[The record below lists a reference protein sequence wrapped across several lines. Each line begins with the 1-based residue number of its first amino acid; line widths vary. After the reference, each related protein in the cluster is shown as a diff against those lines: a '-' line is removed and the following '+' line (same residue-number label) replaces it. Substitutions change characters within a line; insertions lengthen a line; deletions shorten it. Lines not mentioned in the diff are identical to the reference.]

1 MSAEILKGYRL
12 RRGNRRRLIESVF
25 ALWKFSWLENGQLLA
40 QKETD
45 HYLFQLSFLSEP
57 EAERF
62 EENFSQD
69 EACQHLLEF
78 SLEERDK
85 EEYAPLGESLPPKVM
100 ETLTEQISL
109 DPDVAMQF
117 IQGLVERDEAH
128 PDEDYVFQL
137 PEEVKEE
144 YRSYRGKHKPS

>member
-12 RRGNRRRLIESVF
+12 RKGNRPRLIESVF
-25 ALWKFSWLENGQLLA
+25 ALWKYSWLEDGQLLA
-40 QKETD
+40 KKGKD
-45 HYLFQLSFLSEP
+45 HYLFLLSFLSAP

-62 EENFSQD
+62 EENFSRD
-69 EACQHLLEF
+69 EACQQLLEF
-78 SLEERDK
+78 SLEEGSK
-85 EEYAPLGESLPPKVM
+85 EEYAPLGELLPPKVM
-100 ETLTEQISL
+100 ETLTERIRS

-117 IQGLVERDEAH
+117 VQGLVERDEAH

-144 YRSYRGKHKPS
+144 YRHYREKHKPS

>member
-1 MSAEILKGYRL
+1 MSDEVLKGYRL
-12 RRGNRRRLIESVF
+12 RKGNRQRLIESVF
-25 ALWKFSWLENGQLLA
+25 ALWKYSWIEDGQLLA
-40 QKETD
+40 KKGKD

-78 SLEERDK
+78 SLEEGSKD
-85 EEYAPLGESLPPKVM
+85 EYASLGESLPPKVM
-100 ETLTEQISL
+100 ETLTERISG
-109 DPDVAMQF
+109 DPDIVMQF
-117 IQGLVERDEAH
+117 SQGLVERDETH

-144 YRSYRGKHKPS
+144 YRHFREKHKPS

>member
-12 RRGNRRRLIESVF
+12 RKGNRQRLIESVF
-25 ALWKFSWLENGQLLA
+25 ALWKYSWMENGQLLA
-40 QKETD
+40 QKKKD
-45 HYLFQLSFLSEP
+45 HYPFLLSFLSEP
-57 EAERF
+57 EAGRF

-78 SLEERDK
+78 SLQEASK
-85 EEYAPLGESLPPKVM
+85 EEYAPLGELLPPKVM
-100 ETLTEQISL
+100 ENLTERISA
-109 DPDVAMQF
+109 DPDVAIQF

-144 YRSYRGKHKPS
+144 YRHFREKHKPS

>member
-12 RRGNRRRLIESVF
+12 RKGNWQRLIESVF
-25 ALWKFSWLENGQLLA
+25 ALWKYSWMENGQLLA
-40 QKETD
+40 RKRKD

-57 EAERF
+57 EAKRF

-69 EACQHLLEF
+69 PASQHILEF
-78 SLEERDK
+78 SPSEDRKD
-85 EEYAPLGESLPPKVM
+85 EYAPLGDLLPPKVM
-100 ETLTEQISL
+100 ETLTERISG
-109 DPDVAMQF
+109 DSDIAMQF
-117 IQGLVERDEAH
+117 IQGLVERDEAN

-144 YRSYRGKHKPS
+144 YRHHRQRHKPS